1 MRPLRVV
8 VAAAATVLLLSA
20 SLAVAQEPAGKTADE
35 RALNG
40 ARAYMKAKG
49 LTTLKLNMMMPSIF
63 TAGST
68 AEMAAFEKE
77 TGIGVNY
84 FEVGIL
90 QIQAKAMSE
99 AVAKSGSFDFWIGD
113 PISLPDLAEAGLARP
128 IDDFVARGK
137 PELDDIVAG
146 FQEQGRYKGK
156 TYGIF
161 TDGDNFI
168 MVVRRDLT
176 DNPEEKRKFKAKYG
190 WEPGCPDTYQQWMQL
205 AEFYTRDP
213 KGTGVPE
220 LYGAMGY
227 RARGW
232 GWRWW
237 LQQFYAKGGLP
248 FDDGMKPL
256 IAGREGVEALKDY
269 IALTKYMP
277 KDILGWATPQAY
289 PFYAGGNA
297 FSIMTYPSIAG
308 AAEHPEKSKIAGKN
322 HYCLVPGYVVNGKL
336 VRRSLQ
342 GFGNLFY
349 VSSHSRHAEAAYWLA
364 QYMSSKEVSARLVA
378 GPNSVYDPFRV
389 SHLTDPRVI
398 KARTKEMLEVHLKN
412 AQVAAP
418 MILLQ
423 GAVEY
428 NDALDSNIQEA
439 LLGKITPEDALKAT
453 AVAWEKTTNQL
464 GRKEQ
469 IEGWKAMKKAFPTKN
484 VPD

>member
-1 MRPLRVV
+1 MHPLRFIG
-8 VAAAATVLLLSA
+8 AAATILLLSA
-20 SLAVAQEPAGKTADE
+20 SLAVAQDVPGKTADE

-49 LTTLKLNMMMPSIF
+49 LTSLKLNMMMPSIF

-68 AEMAAFEKE
+68 AEMATFEKE
-77 TGIGVNY
+77 TGVGVNY

-128 IDDFVARGK
+128 IDDFVAKGK
-137 PELDDIVAG
+137 PDLDDIVAG

-161 TDGDNFI
+161 ADGDNFI
-168 MVVRRDLT
+168 MVIRRDLT
-176 DNPEEKRKFKAKYG
+176 DKPEEKQKFKAKYG
-190 WEPGCPDTYQQWMQL
+190 WEPNCPDTYQQWMQL

-297 FSIMTYPSIAG
+297 FSIMTTRPS
-308 AAEHPEKSKIAGKN
+308 PS
-322 HYCLVPGYVVNGKL
+322 PPSTPRS
-336 VRRSLQ
+336 RRS
-342 GFGNLFY
+342 
-349 VSSHSRHAEAAYWLA
+349 R
-364 QYMSSKEVSARLVA
+364 
-378 GPNSVYDPFRV
+378 
-389 SHLTDPRVI
+389 
-398 KARTKEMLEVHLKN
+398 ARTTT
-412 AQVAAP
+412 AWCPATSSTASSSVAPCRGSAISSTCP
-418 MILLQ
+418 PIPSMPRRPTGLPSTWRARKCRRAWWR
-423 GAVEY
+423 GR
-428 NDALDSNIQEA
+428 
-439 LLGKITPEDALKAT
+439 TPSTIPSASRISPIPA
-453 AVAWEKTTNQL
+453 
-464 GRKEQ
+464 
-469 IEGWKAMKKAFPTKN
+469 
-484 VPD
+484 